1 MSAMLVGYDTLMDKT
16 TVAKNGTGYTSSMKF
31 DRCTGTVCV
40 FLVSTAG
47 SITVTQ
53 QCSTDDVNWYNPEN
67 TAGAALGGV
76 IATMTVTTGTWVS
89 YSPVMAPYIRFKVKE
104 NNSAA
109 TIATVKLM
117 FQEEV

>member
-1 MSAMLVGYDTLMDKT
+1 MSAALVGYETLMNAAAVTK
-16 TVAKNGTGYTSSMKF
+16 AGTSYSSSMKF

-53 QCSTDDVNWYNPEN
+53 QCSMDDSNWYDPVN
-67 TAGAALGGV
+67 AAASALGAV
-76 IATMTVTTGTWVS
+76 IATMTVTTGKWIS
-89 YSPVMAPYIRFKVKE
+89 YSPVLSPYIRFKVVE
-104 NNSAA
+104 GNVAA
-109 TIATVKLM
+109 TAVTLQLM